1 MLYFF
6 TFICIINNKG
16 GETLKKNVTISD
28 VAEKAGVSTA
38 TVSRVIN
45 NKDKVS
51 ERTKQIVL
59 EAIEALDFE
68 IKQDDE
74 LFDQDSKTILVFVT
88 ELRNPFFVPVIDGIQ
103 NSSHKHGY
111 DLLILQTKELYREFN
126 DYESVLKS
134 QRFAGAIFLSSIT
147 SNQLEIITQKLTYRL
162 PVVLCSE
169 YIEEA
174 DVPFVCIDDVASM
187 RRATQYAL
195 SIGRKRIAFLNSSST
210 QSYSRRRERGF
221 REVMKENNMEI
232 NEDYVIHLSSV
243 TYNLAYSNCIH
254 LLTLPTPPDIILCV
268 SDVFGVAAINAAKK
282 IGLRVPEDVAVIG
295 FDNID
300 LSTMVSPTLTTID
313 QPTYL
318 LGYQASELL
327 LEKIYNPNTPNKKL
341 YLETEL
347 IIRDSTP
354 MVVEKEKV

>member
-1 MLYFF
+1 MEKRKP
-6 TFICIINNKG
+6 T
-16 GETLKKNVTISD
+16 VAD
-28 VAEKAGVSTA
+28 VAKKAGVSTA

-45 NKDKVS
+45 TKDKVS

-59 EAIEALDFE
+59 EAIEELDFV
-68 IKQDDE
+68 IKTDDE
-74 LFDQDSKTILVFVT
+74 LYDQDSKTILVFVT

-111 DLLILQTKELYREFN
+111 DLLLLQTKELYKDFS

-134 QRFAGAIFLSSIT
+134 QRFAGVIFLSSVT
-147 SNQLEIITQKLTYRL
+147 SKQLEIITEKLTYRL
-162 PVVLCSE
+162 PIVLCSE
-169 YIEEA
+169 YIEDAEI
-174 DVPFVCIDDVASM
+174 PYVCIDDVSSM
-187 RRATQYAL
+187 EKATQYAL
-195 SIGRKRIAFLNSSST
+195 SIGREKIAFLNTSNK
-210 QSYSRRRERGF
+210 QSYSRRREKGF
-221 REVMKENNMEI
+221 RNIMKKNNIPI
-232 NEDYVIHLSSV
+232 NEEYIIHLSSV
-243 TYNLAYSNCIH
+243 TYNLAYTNAIH
-254 LLTLPTPPDIILCV
+254 LLSLPTPPDIILCV

-282 IGLRVPEDVAVIG
+282 LGLKVPEDVAVIG

-327 LEKIYNPNTPNKKL
+327 MEKIYSPNIPNKKL

-347 IIRDSTP
+347 IVRESTP
-354 MVVEKEKV
+354 MVIGRK